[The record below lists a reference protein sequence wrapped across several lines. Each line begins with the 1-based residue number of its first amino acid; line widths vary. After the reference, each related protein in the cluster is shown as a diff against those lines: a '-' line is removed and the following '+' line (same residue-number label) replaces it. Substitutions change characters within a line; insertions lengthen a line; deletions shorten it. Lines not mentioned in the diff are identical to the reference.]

1 MTVVLFSKVL
11 CSVQR
16 WNALEEGRLKQEG
29 ELQTFLTQLL
39 MEHRDRYTHYV
50 LPNHTM
56 NNQQTTS
63 LPKKNIL
70 QTHPLHRTCFGQYH
84 ARKHPHVHNFHMS
97 TFLHIKA
104 CQSENKLSFL
114 KYTPFGHIPFPL
126 FNSQFL
132 A

>member
-1 MTVVLFSKVL
+1 M
-11 CSVQR
+11 QR

-56 NNQQTTS
+56 NNQKTTS
-63 LPKKNIL
+63 PLKNVI

-84 ARKHPHVHNFHMS
+84 AQKHAHVGRFPHVH
-97 TFLHIKA
+97 
-104 CQSENKLSFL
+104 
-114 KYTPFGHIPFPL
+114 L
-126 FNSQFL
+126 F
-132 A
+132 AYKG